1 MKFEDFE
8 KEIDKYFCEM
18 NLETTRNQKEK
29 LYDFMKY
36 LIEINEKVNLTA
48 ITEENEII
56 LKHFVDSII
65 IQKYIQKD
73 DNVIDIGTGA
83 GFPGIPLKIIKEENK
98 FLLIDSLNKRINFI
112 KQVIEKIKLNKIE
125 AVHGRAEELAQQDKY
140 REQYDIAVSRAVSKL
155 NILMEYMLP
164 FVKKG
169 GKCICLKG
177 PNIKD
182 ELEEAKKAIEI
193 LGGKIDKTDEFTLP
207 NSDIKRSIVIIT
219 KIKETP
225 SKYPRK
231 SGMPNSKPL

>member
-8 KEIDKYFCEM
+8 KEIDKYFCKM
-18 NLETTRNQKEK
+18 NVESTKNQKEK
-29 LYDFMKY
+29 LYEFMKY

-48 ITEENEII
+48 ITEEKEIV

-65 IQKYIQKD
+65 IQKYIKKS

-112 KQVIEKIKLNKIE
+112 KQVIEKLELNKIE

-140 REQYDIAVSRAVSKL
+140 RKQYDIAVSRAVSKL

-182 ELEEAKKAIEI
+182 ELEEAKKAIET
-193 LGGKIDKTDEFTLP
+193 LGGKIDKLDEFALP
-207 NSDIKRSIVIIT
+207 NSDIKRSIVIIS

>member
-8 KEIDKYFCEM
+8 KEIDKYFCKM
-18 NLETTRNQKEK
+18 NVESTKNQKEK
-29 LYDFMKY
+29 LYEFMKY

-48 ITEENEII
+48 ITEEKEIV

-65 IQKYIQKD
+65 IQKYIKKS

-112 KQVIEKIKLNKIE
+112 KQVIEKLELNKIE

-140 REQYDIAVSRAVSKL
+140 RKQYDIAVSRAVSKL

-193 LGGKIDKTDEFTLP
+193 LGGKIDKLDEFALP
-207 NSDIKRSIVIIT
+207 NSDIKRSIVIIS